1 MRFPHTRGKVIGLA
15 YGKHVKKQPKSRA
28 IHPEFTKLCGICCSV
43 ILTRMSADEQLAR
56 YSCHVEFQSLGLE
69 GVNEELTMKLGHIS
83 SGNLSP
89 DGRVIGDHGKEARS
103 LFLHESVMCGAG
115 EKHISY
121 LAAIEVCL
129 PALALLS
136 KRAMQ
141 FGSRIAKL
149 EKINEKGSDKCRR
162 LQILP

>member
-1 MRFPHTRGKVIGLA
+1 M
-15 YGKHVKKQPKSRA
+15 Y
-28 IHPEFTKLCGICCSV
+28 GICCSV
-43 ILTRMSADEQLAR
+43 ILTRINADEQLPR
-56 YSCHVEFQSLGLE
+56 YSCHVRFQSLGLE
-69 GVNEELTMKLGHIS
+69 GVNEEITMKRGHIS
-83 SGNLSP
+83 SGNLSR

-103 LFLHESVMCGAG
+103 PFLHESVVCGAG

-121 LAAIEVCL
+121 LAAIEVSL

-136 KRAMQ
+136 KQAMQ

-149 EKINEKGSDKCRR
+149 EKINEKGSDKCRS